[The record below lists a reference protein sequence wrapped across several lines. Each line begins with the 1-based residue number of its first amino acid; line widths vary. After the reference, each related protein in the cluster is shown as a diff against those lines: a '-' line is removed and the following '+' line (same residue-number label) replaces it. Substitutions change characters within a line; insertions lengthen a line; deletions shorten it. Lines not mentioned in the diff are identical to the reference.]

1 MVLYRVAW
9 ASTWTG
15 RVNHHKPEE
24 EADAHAHLAFLRS
37 RHYFTDYWLERVG
50 ETLASDATAADEGT
64 APGELVSEQPGL
76 EQVQAAVIAR
86 PGRVS

>member
-15 RVNHHKPEE
+15 RVNHHEPEE

-37 RHYFTDYWLERVG
+37 RHYFTDYWLERV
-50 ETLASDATAADEGT
+50 DAPPAPPPPSGVAPNKPARAGSGLSVTAA
-64 APGELVSEQPGL
+64 SERQG
-76 EQVQAAVIAR
+76 
-86 PGRVS
+86 